1 MAIVAHLFI
10 EAAGSEEHGR
20 LQHAIEAE
28 IVARGGPPEGLMA
41 HLGHPS
47 GDGFRVIEAWRTEEQ
62 FRSFLRD
69 VISPALD
76 ASGLTA
82 AEPEV
87 VPAWSIAIP

>member
-10 EAAGSEEHGR
+10 EAAGPDEHDR

-28 IVARGGPPEGLMA
+28 IVARGGPPDGLMA

-47 GDGFRVIEAWRTEEQ
+47 DDGFLVVEAWRTEEQ
-62 FRSFLRD
+62 FRTFMSEVL
-69 VISPALD
+69 SPALD

-82 AEPEV
+82 RVPEV
-87 VPAWSIAIP
+87 APAWSVAIP